1 MRSIDPSNERRSAR
15 RHRWWLLTGRGEEP
29 AEPPAVRP
37 DEEASEGATEEQVPL
52 EWVDN
57 QTAHR
62 VNR

>member
-1 MRSIDPSNERRSAR
+1 MRSINPSNERRSAHW
-15 RHRWWLLTGRGEEP
+15 HRWWLLTGHGEEP
-29 AEPPAVRP
+29 AERRAV
-37 DEEASEGATEEQVPL
+37 DEEPSEGAIEEQVPP